1 MVSAINTALVS
12 GMLLLG
18 SSVGALPQE
27 TTTKTLYFEND
38 ICLSVDLTAPEIT
51 DVQTARRFSLD
62 AIRGFF
68 LEATTFRLNLPTA
81 TETVSLRVS
90 SAYVRPLES
99 TARNFGQ
106 CAFTAGPEGFVQQI
120 DENGVCTVVGDVE
133 VFHSDPGST
142 DNLIVRCRAALPGG
156 CQSMT
161 LQEPVG
167 PLQVG
172 LSATIREADPASWQ
186 PLANDL
192 RQFLK
197 DHITY
202 LPQC

>member
-1 MVSAINTALVS
+1 MS
-12 GMLLLG
+12 
-18 SSVGALPQE
+18 ALPQE
-27 TTTKTLYFEND
+27 SARQILYFEND

-51 DVQTARRFSLD
+51 GVRTARRFSLN

-68 LEATTFRLNLPTA
+68 LEATTFQLSFPTA
-81 TETVSLRVS
+81 SETVSLSVR

-106 CAFTAGPEGFVQQI
+106 CSFTAGPEGFVQQV
-120 DENGVCTVVGDVE
+120 DESGVCTVVGDVE
-133 VFHSDPGST
+133 VFHLNPGSS
-142 DNLIVRCRAALPGG
+142 DNLIVRCRAVLPGG
-156 CQSMT
+156 CQSMR

-172 LSATIREADPASWQ
+172 LSATIREPDPASWR
-186 PLANDL
+186 PLADDL
-192 RQFLK
+192 RQFIK
-197 DHITY
+197 EHITY